1 LRDLIERVAALET
14 RAKVV
19 VEGGPEI
26 AILVDS
32 DQVEQMMINV
42 TKNAAE
48 ASLEA
53 AAREPGETAS
63 EIPAVSISWHVYEST
78 VAIEVKDRGPGLL
91 NPDNAFVPFYT
102 TKSEG
107 TGIGL
112 VLSRQIAEAHGGT
125 IQLSNR
131 NDAHGCVAR
140 ILLPTRGNGHAN
152 S

>member
-1 LRDLIERVAALET
+1 
-14 RAKVV
+14 
-19 VEGGPEI
+19 
-26 AILVDS
+26 
-32 DQVEQMMINV
+32 V

-53 AAREPGETAS
+53 AARSQEQTQ
-63 EIPAVSISWHVYEST
+63 IPAVSISWHVNESA

-102 TKSEG
+102 TKAEG

-131 NDAHGCVAR
+131 NDVHGCVAK
-140 ILLPTRGNGHAN
+140 IVLPTRDSVHAN
-152 S
+152 A